1 MHVTCS
7 PPFRLVALFTASAL
21 VGSGC
26 TSMHQVPVVA
36 PGLSLTT
43 PMVKPGDNVRV
54 TMRDGRRAQFTV
66 GQVEASAITAR
77 GGERY
82 ATDQIATVERR
93 TVSAVKTTVL
103 IGGVLGGV
111 LLFMYMYALASLG
124 SLGV

>member
-7 PPFRLVALFTASAL
+7 PPFRLVALLTASAL

-36 PGLSLTT
+36 PGPSQTT
-43 PMVKPGDNVRV
+43 SMVKPGDNVRV
-54 TMRDGRRAQFTV
+54 TMRDGRTAQFTV

-93 TVSAVKTTVL
+93 TFSATKTTVL
-103 IGGVLGGV
+103 IAGALGGV
-111 LLFMYMYALASLG
+111 FLLAYGFAVASLG
-124 SLGV
+124 RFGV